1 MNIASSLFE
10 KGALFGKIFFVIA
23 LLFLSYMNTNTSFI
37 EKEPKKFINECVILG
52 AGAALTFAVVG
63 ISRGMSVMNILSI
76 CFSAFLIFFIFNVL
90 AEISGANDFSPTT
103 TESSSKLTTTF
114 QKYKKVIGIC
124 VSVYLGLMFV
134 LALVVHDLPGIAAK
148 SSVSGPQLAIEAF
161 LFGLINALAI
171 VYALKNR
178 GASDTT
184 IATTTITMFVI
195 FALTHVALQSGGFY
209 THLLAVESDADGDV
223 LMDEHVP
230 GEGTPLGEY
239 DVENPSQIAGTGDE
253 EVEKALEEAK
263 QLLSNA
269 NPSSPSDTTRTD

>member
-1 MNIASSLFE
+1 MHIASSLFE

-63 ISRGMSVMNILSI
+63 ISRGMSMMSILSI

-90 AEISGANDFSPTT
+90 AEISGANDFSPTH

-124 VSVYLGLMFV
+124 VSIYLGLMLV
-134 LALVVHDLPGIAAK
+134 LAILVHDLPGIVAK

-209 THLLAVESDADGDV
+209 THLLAVESGGAPT
-223 LMDEHVP
+223 DEHVP
-230 GEGTPLGEY
+230 GEGTPLGDEGLY
-239 DVENPSQIAGTGDE
+239 DGEKLTSTDEAVEQ
-253 EVEKALEEAK
+253 ALEEAK
-263 QLLSNA
+263 QVLSHSNA
-269 NPSSPSDTTRTD
+269 SLPSDTTHTD